1 MTRKEMQ
8 CPIDGCN
15 FTGKHIGQHLRR
27 KQDQKH
33 RQYQDA
39 DMQQDS
45 QDQEHQEQDT
55 NQHHDEDLQDPGNMF
70 DGNGERYVTG
80 SDTPQKARDNKASA
94 DSFECPTCGESW
106 QKGNKE
112 HKCGESFNCP
122 RCEKALRPFAQN
134 ECRCGY
140 KLPKKWGMIVK

>member
-1 MTRKEMQ
+1 MTRKQMQ
-8 CPIDGCN
+8 CPIDGCS
-15 FTGKHIGQHLRR
+15 FTGKQIGQHLRR

-45 QDQEHQEQDT
+45 QEQQEQDT
-55 NQHHDEDLQDPGNMF
+55 NQHEDEDLQDPGNMF

-80 SDTPQKARDNKASA
+80 SDTPQKARDNKASVE
-94 DSFECPTCGESW
+94 SFECPTCGESW

-140 KLPKKWGMIVK
+140 KLPKKWGMLVK